1 MDYVVHG
8 ILQARVLEWVAVL
21 FSRGLPNPGF
31 EPRSPTLQA
40 DHLLSETLGKSQMV
54 GILQE
59 EVTEESGPYGDQ
71 ICDHGIISITL

>member
-1 MDYVVHG
+1 MEFPREAY
-8 ILQARVLEWVAVL
+8 W
-21 FSRGLPNPGF
+21 RGSPFLSPGDLPNPGF

-54 GILQE
+54 GILQV